1 MKCCVKCHY
10 SSVRVAHI
18 SQSPSANIAISYY
31 YFITIFSY
39 LVSLKKK
46 YSTFPTRWSLFSLF
60 GSALVA
66 ISAQF
71 SWVLL
76 ICPVLHSSA
85 ATASLM

>member
-39 LVSLKKK
+39 LVSLKK
-46 YSTFPTRWSLFSLF
+46 YITFLTR
-60 GSALVA
+60 
-66 ISAQF
+66 
-71 SWVLL
+71 
-76 ICPVLHSSA
+76 
-85 ATASLM
+85 